1 MKGYPEYYTIIY
13 RNDQRIVIL
22 NENPEKR
29 VAPPK
34 KSIDS
39 SGNVGIGT
47 QITAPLKT
55 FAALMY

>member
-29 VAPPK
+29 MAPPK
-34 KSIDS
+34 RGKRESSKRSYRPIKIID
-39 SGNVGIGT
+39 
-47 QITAPLKT
+47 
-55 FAALMY
+55 